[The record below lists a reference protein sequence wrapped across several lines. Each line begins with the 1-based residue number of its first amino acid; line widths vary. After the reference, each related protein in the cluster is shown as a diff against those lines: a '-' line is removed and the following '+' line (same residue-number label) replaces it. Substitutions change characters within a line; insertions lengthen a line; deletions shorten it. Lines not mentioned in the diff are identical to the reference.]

1 MLQKVSVGMSYRF
14 MRVIVMFD
22 LPTDT
27 SMDRRH
33 YRWFRKFLIDEG
45 FVMMQESVYTKI
57 CLNMHAVNK
66 VELNI
71 QKNRPPKGIVQV
83 MNVTEK
89 QFASMKLVVGE
100 SDTVN
105 IQNDERMIVL

>member
-1 MLQKVSVGMSYRF
+1 MSYRF

-22 LPTDT
+22 LPTET

-33 YRWFRKFLIDEG
+33 YRWFRKYLIDEG
-45 FVMMQESVYTKI
+45 FVMMQESIYTKI
-57 CLNMHAVNK
+57 CLNMHAVSK

-83 MNVTEK
+83 MNITEK

-100 SDTVN
+100 VDSVN
-105 IQNDERMIVL
+105 IQSDERMIVL

>member
-1 MLQKVSVGMSYRF
+1 

-22 LPTDT
+22 LPTDN

-45 FVMMQESVYTKI
+45 FIMMQESVYTKI

-100 SDTVN
+100 VDNVN
-105 IQNDERMIVL
+105 IQSDERMIVL

>member
-1 MLQKVSVGMSYRF
+1 

-22 LPTDT
+22 LPTET

-45 FVMMQESVYTKI
+45 FIMMQESVYTKI

-89 QFASMKLVVGE
+89 QFATMKLVVGE
-100 SDTVN
+100 SDNVN

>member
-1 MLQKVSVGMSYRF
+1 MSYRF

-45 FVMMQESVYTKI
+45 FIMMQESVYTKI
-57 CLNMHAVNK
+57 CLNMHSVNK

-100 SDTVN
+100 VDTVN
-105 IQNDERMIVL
+105 VQSDERMIVL

>member
-1 MLQKVSVGMSYRF
+1 

-45 FVMMQESVYTKI
+45 FIMMQESVYTKI
-57 CLNMHAVNK
+57 CFNMHAVNK

-105 IQNDERMIVL
+105 IQSDERMIVL

>member
-1 MLQKVSVGMSYRF
+1 MSYRF

-22 LPTDT
+22 LPTET

-33 YRWFRKFLIDEG
+33 YRWFRKYLIDEG
-45 FVMMQESVYTKI
+45 FIMMQESIYTKI

-71 QKNRPPKGIVQV
+71 QKNRPPKGMIQV

-105 IQNDERMIVL
+105 IQSDDRMIVL

>member
-1 MLQKVSVGMSYRF
+1 
-14 MRVIVMFD
+14 
-22 LPTDT
+22 
-27 SMDRRH
+27 
-33 YRWFRKFLIDEG
+33 
-45 FVMMQESVYTKI
+45 
-57 CLNMHAVNK
+57 MHSVNK

-100 SDTVN
+100 ADTVN
-105 IQNDERMIVL
+105 IQSDERMIIL

>member
-1 MLQKVSVGMSYRF
+1 

-22 LPTDT
+22 LPTET

-33 YRWFRKFLIDEG
+33 YRWFRKYLIDEG
-45 FVMMQESVYTKI
+45 FVMMQESIYTKI
-57 CLNMHAVNK
+57 CLNMHAVSK

-83 MNVTEK
+83 MNITEK

-100 SDTVN
+100 VDSVN
-105 IQNDERMIVL
+105 IQSDERMIVL

>member
-1 MLQKVSVGMSYRF
+1 

-22 LPTDT
+22 LPTET

-33 YRWFRKFLIDEG
+33 YRWFRKYLIDEG
-45 FVMMQESVYTKI
+45 FVMMQESIYTKI
-57 CLNMHAVNK
+57 CLNMHAVSK

-83 MNVTEK
+83 MNITEK

-100 SDTVN
+100 VDSVN
-105 IQNDERMIVL
+105 IQSDERLIVL